1 MGWVDSICHIR
12 AYDMMKR
19 GCTSVVERV
28 HGDYMLPVSSKG
40 RVVYVSVCDECMV
53 IICYVVYLLC

>member
-1 MGWVDSICHIR
+1 M
-12 AYDMMKR
+12 
-19 GCTSVVERV
+19 VERV

-53 IICYVVYLLC
+53 YGVWSMFFTCSAERLFLLRGGWYMLAYVTSVW